1 MPLLVSVPG
10 EGAEVAVV
18 SAEEQRDDLLAR
30 ALQLTLA
37 RVELLARVHQV
48 VVVVEVEVVDQLLQK
63 NTIDAKRSRYMP
75 ITQGDVPVSAP

>member
-1 MPLLVSVPG
+1 MRALKLPLLVSAPG

-37 RVELLARVHQV
+37 RVELQARVHQV
-48 VVVVEVEVVDQLLQK
+48 VVVVEVK
-63 NTIDAKRSRYMP
+63 AIH
-75 ITQGDVPVSAP
+75 